1 MRKVYNFLCIASL
14 IMFFVFISCMIWLQ
28 IYGYDFKIFSIAI
41 FCAMYTLFMGV
52 ASLSLEID
60 LIGKK

>member
-1 MRKVYNFLCIASL
+1 MRKVYNFLCITIL
-14 IMFFVFISCMIWLQ
+14 ISFFIFIGCVFWLQ
-28 IYGYDFKIFSIAI
+28 IYGYDINIFRITL
-41 FCAMYTLFMGV
+41 FCAIYALFMGV

>member
-1 MRKVYNFLCIASL
+1 MRKVYNFLCITSL
-14 IMFFVFISCMIWLQ
+14 IMFFVFIGCTIWLHTN
-28 IYGYDFKIFSIAI
+28 GYDFKIFSIAI
-41 FCAMYTLFMGV
+41 FCAMCALFMGV